1 MISEADKAK
10 ILKANTANIVRKVK
24 AGKPLTKT
32 ELALID
38 AQPEQEE
45 PVSEKKGRLRR
56 VSVHSLAIETGINER
71 TVRKRLVDA
80 GLFPPEKHPLD
91 KVLNAIRPAT
101 GDKEGDSIKEK
112 KTFEEWRK
120 LWLANEERQGFLIPR
135 AEVAESVRKLAG
147 QFTKLLDAKLENEY
161 PAAVAG
167 LDVPGARAFG
177 KRLNDEIRAEVQ
189 RWADVWT

>member
-1 MISEADKAK
+1 MKQKAPKISVLGLSEELGIHRQTIKKLLVEAGLYPPHNHPRSV
-10 ILKANTANIVRKVK
+10 I
-24 AGKPLTKT
+24 
-32 ELALID
+32 ID
-38 AQPEQEE
+38 A
-45 PVSEKKGRLRR
+45 LRPK
-56 VSVHSLAIETGINER
+56 S
-71 TVRKRLVDA
+71 
-80 GLFPPEKHPLD
+80 
-91 KVLNAIRPAT
+91 
-101 GDKEGDSIKEK
+101 GDKPEDSIKEK